1 MLQGPFWS
9 IFVLGLDTLARY
21 RDEVVRDAGRGSEIM
36 QDYWLQ
42 QLLFTFDQEKGTS

>member
-1 MLQGPFWS
+1 MPLYNLTA
-9 IFVLGLDTLARY
+9 LGLDTLARY

-42 QLLFTFDQEKGTS
+42 QLLFTFDQEKGTSQ